1 MNVKLAIFHWYQA
14 CRQKMISENPDVF
27 TGGSGEVAKYGLLS
41 VMRTIAESGIHGD
54 FDKVQKMYVKMWM
67 MELNEKIDEA
77 KKIEKS
83 L

>member
-1 MNVKLAIFHWYQA
+1 
-14 CRQKMISENPDVF
+14 
-27 TGGSGEVAKYGLLS
+27 VAKYGLIN

-77 KKIEKS
+77 KKVEESYKK
-83 L
+83 